1 MSLTGGCDFGTFGFF
16 GLAAADFA
24 AFFAGDAGFSAAGDA
39 TATGAGS
46 DISSLIK
53 LGVFK
58 RIKQKFLSL
67 NARTEKKGV
76 TRFSIATGNE
86 ASLRTSLLQISL
98 SIFYVARRKR

>member
-24 AFFAGDAGFSAAGDA
+24 AFFAGVAGFSTVGDA

-53 LGVFK
+53 LFVFV
-58 RIKQKFLSL
+58 RLKQKLLSL
-67 NARTEKKGV
+67 NARTKK
-76 TRFSIATGNE
+76 
-86 ASLRTSLLQISL
+86 
-98 SIFYVARRKR
+98 